1 LSYTPTFG
9 FVSELISVVRDQR

>member
-9 FVSELISVVRDQR
+9 FVSELISVARDQR